1 MNLRRLHICGPGGI
15 RLGLMITAAL
25 SLWLAA
31 PASAQVTATCNSV
44 PATIVGMVPGP
55 ITGTAGNDV
64 IVGTTGVDQ
73 ISGLGGDDIIC
84 AGRGDDQ
91 VSGGDGDD
99 TLVWNPG
106 DGSDVFEGQAGS
118 DTLLFNGSN
127 ANENIDLSANGSRL
141 RFFRDVGAV
150 TMDVGDTELV
160 QYHAISGADTITVGN
175 LTGTAVTT
183 ATLDLAGTLNSTTG
197 DGQADSVIVNG
208 TTGNDTVTIAGAAGS
223 LVVSGLSAAV
233 NISAAEGSLD
243 SLQVNLLDGNDTI
256 TTQTPGSPSSG
267 AKKVFLSLIRTG
279 GGNNVAVTEPTI
291 ASSPLGSSPPHA
303 ERIVDSQYLGSNVI
317 TAAALPADVIK
328 LALSG
333 GPGNDTLNG
342 SQGADQ
348 IAGGLGNDVANMGA
362 GDDTFTWNPGDG
374 SDVVEGQAG
383 SDTLQV
389 NGSNAN
395 ENIDLSANGPRL
407 RFFRDVANVTMDVD
421 GVEQATFNALGG
433 ADMISVGDLSGT
445 AVTTATLDL
454 ASTPGSGSGDIQAD
468 RVIINGTAGNDTVA
482 ITGGT
487 GSLAVLGL
495 PTSVNIS
502 ALDGTLDSLALNS
515 GGGDDTV
522 SAQSLLAGV
531 VSLTIDGGTGN
542 DTITGSQAADV
553 LLGGDG
559 NDHVAGNRGDDV
571 VFLGLDDDT
580 STWNPGDGSDVIEGQ
595 SGSDTLQVNGS
606 NANENITLSANGLRL
621 RFFRDVAAVTM
632 DVDGIEQATYNAIGG
647 ADTIT
652 VNDLTGTAVQ
662 QVTLNLAGV
671 LNGTTGDGQAD
682 TVIVNGTNGDNTV
695 TISGGADSLAV
706 AGLSASVNVS
716 AAEGALDS
724 LRVFALGGADV
735 VSAATLPAGVVSLSL
750 DGGAGNDTLTGSAG
764 DDQFTGGPDADH
776 FSGGPGTDIVT
787 DFNAIQG
794 DTQDT
799 IP

>member
-1 MNLRRLHICGPGGI
+1 MMHLSRLRICGSGGI
-15 RLGLMITAAL
+15 LLGLLITVAL
-25 SLWLAA
+25 SLWLAT
-31 PASAQVTATCNSV
+31 PTSAQVTVTCNGV
-44 PATIVGMVPGP
+44 PATIVGVAPGP

-73 ISGLGGDDIIC
+73 IAGLGGDDIIC
-84 AGRGDDQ
+84 AGPGNDQ
-91 VSGGDGDD
+91 VSGGDGND
-99 TLVWNPG
+99 TLV
-106 DGSDVFEGQAGS
+106 
-118 DTLLFNGSN
+118 
-127 ANENIDLSANGSRL
+127 
-141 RFFRDVGAV
+141 
-150 TMDVGDTELV
+150 
-160 QYHAISGADTITVGN
+160 
-175 LTGTAVTT
+175 
-183 ATLDLAGTLNSTTG
+183 
-197 DGQADSVIVNG
+197 
-208 TTGNDTVTIAGAAGS
+208 
-223 LVVSGLSAAV
+223 
-233 NISAAEGSLD
+233 
-243 SLQVNLLDGNDTI
+243 
-256 TTQTPGSPSSG
+256 
-267 AKKVFLSLIRTG
+267 
-279 GGNNVAVTEPTI
+279 
-291 ASSPLGSSPPHA
+291 
-303 ERIVDSQYLGSNVI
+303 
-317 TAAALPADVIK
+317 
-328 LALSG
+328 
-333 GPGNDTLNG
+333 
-342 SQGADQ
+342 
-348 IAGGLGNDVANMGA
+348 
-362 GDDTFTWNPGDG
+362 WNPGDG

-407 RFFRDVANVTMDVD
+407 RFFRDVAAVTMDVGDTELVHYNAIGGADTISVGNLAGTSATTVTLSLAGTLNGTTGDGQADTVIVNGTTGNDNVTIAGAAGSLVVSGLSAAVTISTAEGSLDSLQVNLLDGNDTITTQTLGSPSSGAIKMFLSLIMAGGSVNSNRQVNALDSNVVTVDALPAGVIKLTLSGGPGSDTLNGSQGADQIAAGLGNDVANMGAGDDTFTWNPGDGSDVVEGQAGSDTLQVNGSNANETIDLSANGPRLRFFRDVANVTMDVD

-433 ADMISVGDLSGT
+433 ADTISVGDLSGT

-468 RVIINGTAGNDTVA
+468 RVIVNGTAGNDTVA

-487 GSLAVLGL
+487 GSLSVSGL

-595 SGSDTLQVNGS
+595 AGSDMLQVNGS

-735 VSAATLPAGVVSLSL
+735 VSASTLPAGVVSLSL

-764 DDQFTGGPDADH
+764 NDQFTGGPDADH
-776 FSGGPGTDIVT
+776 FSGGPGTDTVT
-787 DFNAIQG
+787 DFNAVQG